1 MIAKIALLDEI
12 TINQIAAGEV
22 VERPSS
28 VVKELMENSI
38 DAGAKKIEVYLLNG
52 GRQKIQVVDDG
63 SGMEREDALLAL
75 ERHATSK
82 IRTFADLKRSY
93 TLGFRG
99 EALSSIASVSR
110 TTLQTAANSG
120 SPGSKILVEGGIFR
134 STETVGVPSG
144 TNIIVEDLFFNT
156 PARLKFMRS
165 IPSEVGSVKEVVTSM
180 ALGYPEISFRLVH
193 QNMELIHTLGT
204 GDYLQTLEQIFSAAI
219 CKDLCPVEGDYGP
232 LRLTG
237 FIGRPNIARGNRGQ
251 QYFFLNRRLFR
262 SRLIAAAAEKAYD
275 TLLPVARFPFLVLNI
290 EIPLELV
297 DINVHPTKME
307 VKFKD
312 EKEVFRGVLAIIRS
326 GLNAHVIDSP
336 WIPRYQT
343 PDFLVKEATDRS
355 RTSSFLPLKTMEEAA
370 VKDGFGQKE
379 LIPNKAVS
387 ALHQPQQ
394 SVEEVSVETS
404 FSLEPSTES
413 GEEDLANGI
422 FKLFDTYLLWEDSS
436 DLVLIDQHAAHE
448 RIIYDRL
455 SHNQNQKMQYF
466 LTPLSIELSVEQ
478 LSTAQEKGEILQE
491 LGWEFEEFGGEAVLL
506 RSGPQGFSVEQV
518 EDLFISLLDELGS
531 KESNQEGNP
540 KERLLK
546 IMACRQA
553 VKAGDQLTGRE
564 AAALIR
570 NLRKTTVP
578 QTCPHGRPTMVAIS
592 KEEIEKMFKRR

>member
-1 MIAKIALLDEI
+1 
-12 TINQIAAGEV
+12 
-22 VERPSS
+22 
-28 VVKELMENSI
+28 
-38 DAGAKKIEVYLLNG
+38 VYLLNG

-110 TTLQTAANSG
+110 TTLQTATNSG

-290 EIPLELV
+290 EI
-297 DINVHPTKME
+297 
-307 VKFKD
+307 
-312 EKEVFRGVLAIIRS
+312 
-326 GLNAHVIDSP
+326 
-336 WIPRYQT
+336 
-343 PDFLVKEATDRS
+343 
-355 RTSSFLPLKTMEEAA
+355 
-370 VKDGFGQKE
+370 
-379 LIPNKAVS
+379 
-387 ALHQPQQ
+387 
-394 SVEEVSVETS
+394 
-404 FSLEPSTES
+404 
-413 GEEDLANGI
+413 
-422 FKLFDTYLLWEDSS
+422 
-436 DLVLIDQHAAHE
+436 
-448 RIIYDRL
+448 
-455 SHNQNQKMQYF
+455 
-466 LTPLSIELSVEQ
+466 
-478 LSTAQEKGEILQE
+478 
-491 LGWEFEEFGGEAVLL
+491 
-506 RSGPQGFSVEQV
+506 
-518 EDLFISLLDELGS
+518 
-531 KESNQEGNP
+531 
-540 KERLLK
+540 
-546 IMACRQA
+546 
-553 VKAGDQLTGRE
+553 
-564 AAALIR
+564 
-570 NLRKTTVP
+570 
-578 QTCPHGRPTMVAIS
+578 
-592 KEEIEKMFKRR
+592 